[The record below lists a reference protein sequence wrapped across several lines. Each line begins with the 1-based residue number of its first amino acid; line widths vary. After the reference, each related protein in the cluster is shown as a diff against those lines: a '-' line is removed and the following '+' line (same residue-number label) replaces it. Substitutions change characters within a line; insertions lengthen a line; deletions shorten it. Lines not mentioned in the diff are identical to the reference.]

1 MKNQKIAFITGASE
15 GVGKV
20 IALDFAKKGFSIYLL
35 SRSKKKLNNLR
46 NSIISNYPN
55 CRVDTISFDMEKKFS
70 NSIYQYCK
78 NKFGVPN
85 ILINNSGGP
94 EPGNFLTITQRMW
107 ERTIYRN
114 LVSNLNL
121 STIFSKHMIKNKW
134 GRIITISSTVAK
146 EPSSTM
152 VQSATVRAAALAFNK
167 SISFDLAK
175 FNITVN
181 SILLGGI
188 ETNRLKELIKITA
201 KKKNISANEYKKIL
215 LKSIPSAR
223 FGKPEEV
230 AALVGF
236 LISDDANYV
245 NGQSLVIDGGLS
257 KII

>member
-1 MKNQKIAFITGASE
+1 MKKKVAFITGASE
-15 GVGKV
+15 GIGKA

-35 SRSKKKLNNLR
+35 SRSKKKLKNLKNIIINSYFNN
-46 NSIISNYPN
+46 
-55 CRVDTISFDMEKKFS
+55 RVDIICHDMEKKIS
-70 NSIYQYCK
+70 DNIYKYCK
-78 NKFGVPN
+78 NKLGIPN

-94 EPGNFLTITQRMW
+94 EPGNFLSINQRMW

-114 LVSNLNL
+114 LISNLNL

-134 GRIITISSTVAK
+134 GRIITISSTIAK
-146 EPSSTM
+146 EPSSEM

-188 ETNRLKELIKITA
+188 ETNRLKALISTNA
-201 KKKNISANEYKKIL
+201 KKKNISETEYKKII
-215 LKSIPSAR
+215 LKNIPIAR

-230 AALVGF
+230 AALVSF
-236 LISDDANYV
+236 LISDDANYL
-245 NGQSLVIDGGLS
+245 NGQSLIIDGGMS

>member
-188 ETNRLKELIKITA
+188 ETNRLKQLIKITA
-201 KKKNISANEYKKIL
+201 KKKNISANKYKKIL